1 MPYRKDVEVRRIC
14 GCNGP
19 YEVCDDCQW
28 YPGNPRPPEPPE
40 PPALPDPTPP
50 SKPDPTPPSKPPPL
64 DLSRPGNVGQYDMS
78 SPFEPIK
85 IVEHYNLNFSLGN
98 VIKYVLRAGK
108 KPGVADIEDLAKARQ
123 YLDFEISRRQAN
135 GEVNRG

>member
-1 MPYRKDVEVRRIC
+1 MSFPKDAEGKRTC
-14 GCNGP
+14 GCVGP
-19 YEVCDDCQW
+19 YEVCDDCQF
-28 YPGNPRPPEPPE
+28 YPGDLKPLDPPK
-40 PPALPDPTPP
+40 PPAL
-50 SKPDPTPPSKPPPL
+50 PDPTPPSKPPPL

-123 YLDFEISRRQAN
+123 YLDFEIARRQAN

>member
-1 MPYRKDVEVRRIC
+1 MLYREGVEVVRIC
-14 GCNGP
+14 NCRA
-19 YEVCDDCQW
+19 YEVCDFCQG
-28 YPGNPRPPEPPE
+28 YPGNPTPPPKPSE

-50 SKPDPTPPSKPPPL
+50 SKPSPL
-64 DLSRPGNVGQYDMS
+64 DPSRPGNVGQYDMS

-85 IVEHYNLNFSLGN
+85 IIEHYNLNFSLGN

-123 YLDFEISRRQAN
+123 YLDFEIARRQAN
-135 GEVNRG
+135 SGVNRG